1 MTLLAIV
8 GIFLLLILCL
18 GSGMRIA
25 FAMTLSGLVIAYWVG
40 GIGAIGDIVGYS
52 CWNSADSFV
61 LVTIPLFVLMA
72 SIISESGVT
81 ENAYNDLNTW
91 LHYVPGRLLVTN
103 IVACAIFAAICGSSA
118 ATTATIGKIAVPTM
132 RAKGYR
138 GRYICG
144 TLSAGGTLGILIPPS
159 ITFII
164 YGSVT
169 DQSVGQLFIAG
180 VIPGIILTLL
190 FTSYIVLHSKLRGDM
205 APPSTETY
213 TWGDRLNG
221 LKSLIPF
228 AFLIFL
234 IMGSLYSGI
243 ATATEAAAVGALGA
257 LIITILA
264 RKLSL
269 NLLKKSLVEAVKTSS
284 WLVFLLMGANI
295 LGYGMSLA
303 GVPRDISQAISQSGL
318 GYTGIILLLL
328 LMYILLGCLID
339 PISMILITMPIVYPI
354 LLSIN
359 ADPIWFGVII
369 VLLSETGL
377 LTPPVGMN
385 LFVVQGASGY
395 DLNEIM
401 HGVIPYIF
409 ILFLMITLIVVF
421 PILATWLPSH
431 MY

>member
-25 FAMTLSGLVIAYWVG
+25 FAMALSGLVITYWVG
-40 GIGAIGDIVGYS
+40 GIEAIGDIVGYS
-52 CWNSADSFV
+52 CWNSANSFV

-91 LHYVPGRLLVTN
+91 LNYLPGRLLVTN

-132 RAKGYR
+132 RAKGYK
-138 GRYICG
+138 GRYVAG
-144 TLSAGGTLGILIPPS
+144 SLSAGGTLGILIPPS

-180 VIPGIILTLL
+180 LIPGIILTLL
-190 FTSYIVLHSKLRGDM
+190 FISYIVLHSKLRGDM
-205 APPSTETY
+205 APPSKDIY
-213 TWGDRLNG
+213 TWGDRLRG
-221 LKSLIPF
+221 LKSLVPF
-228 AFLIFL
+228 LFLIFL

-243 ATATEAAAVGALGA
+243 ATATEAAGVGALGA
-257 LIITILA
+257 LIIVIVL

-269 NLLKKSLVEAVKTSS
+269 NLLRKSLVEAVKTSS
-284 WLVFLLMGANI
+284 WLIFLLMGANI

-303 GVPRDISQAISQSGL
+303 GVPREISQAISQSGL

-328 LMYILLGCLID
+328 LMYVLLGCLID

-395 DLNEIM
+395 DLNEIF
-401 HGVIPYIF
+401 HGITPYIF
-409 ILFLMITLIVVF
+409 ILFLMIAIIFVF